1 MLSNTGFTPQEEGK
15 FIADNALNWAEVR
28 EMLKARHLS
37 EESAE
42 FKNAVYNVVV
52 SIVEDSRG
60 YL

>member
-1 MLSNTGFTPQEEGK
+1 MLSSTGFTPQEEGK
-15 FIADNALNWAEVR
+15 FIADNATDWADVR
-28 EMLKARHLS
+28 KMLKARHLS